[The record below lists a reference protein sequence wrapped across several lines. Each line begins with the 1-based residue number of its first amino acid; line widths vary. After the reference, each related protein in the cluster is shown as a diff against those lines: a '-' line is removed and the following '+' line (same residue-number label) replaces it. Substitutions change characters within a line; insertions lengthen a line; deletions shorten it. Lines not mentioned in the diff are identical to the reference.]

1 MLITNSNA
9 AAVAALVA
17 QRLSCLFP
25 ALSPSPLQKWL
36 LAILAMLRPL
46 PRSGR
51 RERGELGATQQLE
64 PGRTE
69 RAPHQAPIPKR
80 LLPPSLPQPL
90 PASPHP
96 RRRRRKKP
104 TATIR
109 MKQVGG
115 TYGKSVWGESLRDV
129 IPGERGTAPQ
139 YAKPNKRI
147 NQVIKIQ
154 ICVTQFTK
162 QHRLSKE

>member
-1 MLITNSNA
+1 MT
-9 AAVAALVA
+9 

-25 ALSPSPLQKWL
+25 ALAPSPLQRWL
-36 LAILAMLRPL
+36 PATLATLGPRP
-46 PRSGR
+46 RRGR

-69 RAPHQAPIPKR
+69 RRPLRAHIPKR
-80 LLPPSLPQPL
+80 LLPPPRLPRPL

-115 TYGKSVWGESLRDV
+115 PYRRGVWGESLRGV
-129 IPGERGTAPQ
+129 VPGERGTAPQ
-139 YAKPNKRI
+139 CAKPNKHI

-154 ICVTQFTK
+154 ICVTKFTK
-162 QHRLSKE
+162 QHQLSKEEVRRIFL